1 MHDVTDPDVAEGQP
15 VTEMYWP
22 ETYKEVIR
30 NEVKRAVV
38 PKLARSRD
46 LRKVY
51 AKRFADDYDSL
62 ESFADRIGDMVVI
75 GAENGADDAFDN
87 IYTAFVADSLPPKAM
102 GYARYYWPGSLPQPT
117 QKDIHRVV
125 AADYSQERSY
135 RSQYEHHY
143 VSSYRD
149 FDEFINAVADSVVT
163 GAVNG
168 ADDMLGQIYRS
179 FLTLLPLPPARR
191 HSRRVKGW

>member
-1 MHDVTDPDVAEGQP
+1 MHYLPDTDEKDSAAE
-15 VTEMYWP
+15 TFWP
-22 ETYKEVIR
+22 EGYKQIIR
-30 NEVKRAVV
+30 Q
-38 PKLARSRD
+38 D
-46 LRKVY
+46 VY
-51 AKRFADDYDSL
+51 ALVRGRLDALGVLRRIYENSHVERFADL
-62 ESFADRIGDMVVI
+62 DRFTDHVAGMVAI

-87 IYTAFVADSLPPKAM
+87 IYTAFVADSPPPKAM